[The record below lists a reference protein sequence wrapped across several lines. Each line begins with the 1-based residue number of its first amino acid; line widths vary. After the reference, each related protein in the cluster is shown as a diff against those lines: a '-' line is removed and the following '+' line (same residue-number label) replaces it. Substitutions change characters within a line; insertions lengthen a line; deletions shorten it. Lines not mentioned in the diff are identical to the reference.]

1 MGRNGQPIDILTAS
15 GKKHLT
21 KAEIQQRKDSEIK
34 LGASR
39 LKCPDY
45 VKADPVALKKW
56 RELTKD
62 YYKAAA
68 DGGVDLV
75 KSSDTGIL
83 AMYCKTFSE
92 YQELLNAYQRVGNIH
107 YDCSELDD
115 YIDGAEDFNYK
126 IKKQLRDL
134 FSINAILTIETAI
147 NKKMDMLIKM
157 QDRLFLNPLAKVKNV
172 PQKPKES
179 KAPSKFGRFG
189 AGKSG

>member
-1 MGRNGQPIDILTAS
+1 MITIGRNGQPIDILAAN

-34 LGASR
+34 LGSSR

-62 YYKAAA
+62 YYQAAA
-68 DGGVDLV
+68 NGGIDLV
-75 KSSDTGIL
+75 KSSDAGIL
-83 AMYCKTFSE
+83 ARYCKTFSE
-92 YQELLNAYQRVGNIH
+92 YMQLCNTRNKLLDVEIDWSQYERFLPVDFQDTINRLLRVNV
-107 YDCSELDD
+107 DLQLD
-115 YIDGAEDFNYK
+115 
-126 IKKQLRDL
+126 
-134 FSINAILTIETAI
+134 TAI
-147 NKKMDMLIKM
+147 NKKQDMLIKM
-157 QDRLFLNPLAKVKNV
+157 EDRLFLTPLAKVKNV
-172 PQKPKES
+172 PQKPKED